1 MSWRTVCAF
10 AACSRQLPVRS
21 SLDAQRQRRRAA
33 QHEAAV
39 PLSWLRAVVLG
50 APISGFAARLE
61 LDRCDVRTGHDV
73 VATHVSQ

>member
-10 AACSRQLPVRS
+10 AACSQEQLPVRS

-39 PLSWLRAVVLG
+39 PLSWLRG
-50 APISGFAARLE
+50 AGTLFEE
-61 LDRCDVRTGHDV
+61 LILSSESVN
-73 VATHVSQ
+73 